1 MAYAILRVEKTKN
14 TSIAGKN
21 SHNMRLRKTHNADPN
36 LKSQNRIL
44 IGSGDLRTD
53 INARFQATNVK
64 ARNSTSVI
72 CNELVLTASPEFFAN
87 NKKLEDWI
95 KVQMEY
101 LQSEYGENAINAV
114 LHLDEQTPH
123 IHAFITPIENK
134 NGIYKL

>member
-53 INARFQATNVK
+53 INARFQATVF
-64 ARNSTSVI
+64 I
-72 CNELVLTASPEFFAN
+72 VLPVV
-87 NKKLEDWI
+87 L
-95 KVQMEY
+95 KVQEGVVPSNLGPFMFR
-101 LQSEYGENAINAV
+101 SETLLI
-114 LHLDEQTPH
+114 
-123 IHAFITPIENK
+123 
-134 NGIYKL
+134 

>member
-87 NKKLEDWI
+87 TPFELLPNPLIFCYFQKIQVKQLKL
-95 KVQMEY
+95 
-101 LQSEYGENAINAV
+101 
-114 LHLDEQTPH
+114 
-123 IHAFITPIENK
+123 IH
-134 NGIYKL
+134 YKQQK